1 MKSLQALC
9 PLTYYL
15 GVLFPYFLGGSW
27 FSLTYPAGI
36 VRLGGK
42 FHWAIQYQF
51 WTPSW
56 SEHFWLL
63 WRLSCLMGCFSGSRL
78 MRGCFAEAG
87 PWEVMFGKSLSR
99 TQQTVSGFCI
109 GSPRNVSLVFTDLLL
124 WLHRE
129 KLAKELVLFW
139 LLLAAS
145 MDLCWFSS
153 LEPRGFFWIEPPLLI
168 PVWSLPTGLDCC
180 YWFVFDVLDWT
191 ADILTT
197 KTDITSK
204 DYF

>member
-1 MKSLQALC
+1 
-9 PLTYYL
+9 
-15 GVLFPYFLGGSW
+15 
-27 FSLTYPAGI
+27 
-36 VRLGGK
+36 
-42 FHWAIQYQF
+42 
-51 WTPSW
+51 
-56 SEHFWLL
+56 
-63 WRLSCLMGCFSGSRL
+63 MGCFSGSRL

-168 PVWSLPTGLDCC
+168 PVWSLPTGLDCR
-180 YWFVFDVLDWT
+180 YPDNKDWYHLKGLLLNRSISNPLVLLT
-191 ADILTT
+191 ILFPLPLVDGLEGRLKHLRTLIRVGFEKKSKPT
-197 KTDITSK
+197 PSLLHSITFLLK
-204 DYF
+204 INLLARNCGTCL